1 MAIKLT
7 PLVGAHDSTGL
18 LSYLLEI
25 DEGRILLDCG
35 CPDRPVLGEID
46 PYLNKLAELAPTLDL
61 VLLSH
66 PLLSSL
72 GLVPLLRSRLGLRC
86 PVYATLPTKEMGRW
100 AAEEWIAQR
109 ALEES
114 NGLENSTGL
123 DNLSQS
129 QNPNLSATDQSL
141 QNAPAETETSP
152 KSNTLNP
159 PSKSNSSDQIWKVS
173 FKELRDAFDSVIAV
187 RYSQPIH
194 LGGQSR

>member
-7 PLVGAHDSTGL
+7 PLIGAHDSTGV

-35 CPDRPVLGEID
+35 CPDRPTLGEID
-46 PYLNKLAELAPTLDL
+46 LYLNKLAELSPTLDL

-66 PLLSSL
+66 PLLNSL
-72 GLVPLLRSRLGLRC
+72 GLVPFLRSRLALRC
-86 PVYATLPTKEMGRW
+86 PIYATLPTKEMGRW

-114 NGLENSTGL
+114 NGLENVSQPENPAL
-123 DNLSQS
+123 HLHDRSAQNL
-129 QNPNLSATDQSL
+129 PLEPDTV
-141 QNAPAETETSP
+141 
-152 KSNTLNP
+152 
-159 PSKSNSSDQIWKVS
+159 SKSNPLNESKSNNSDQIWKVS
-173 FKELRDAFDSVIAV
+173 FKELRDAFDSIIAV

-194 LGGQSR
+194 LSGQSESPLSLS

>member
-1 MAIKLT
+1 
-7 PLVGAHDSTGL
+7 
-18 LSYLLEI
+18 
-25 DEGRILLDCG
+25 
-35 CPDRPVLGEID
+35 
-46 PYLNKLAELAPTLDL
+46 
-61 VLLSH
+61 
-66 PLLSSL
+66 
-72 GLVPLLRSRLGLRC
+72 
-86 PVYATLPTKEMGRW
+86 MGRW